1 MMIFSMNLEVLG
13 KIVDALTQER
23 DLHFRRAGIALMDP
37 ELLDDP
43 LLLLWSNSHVSAFS
57 LFPCLM
63 SMFSNIVTCYCKA
76 AITPS
81 GFKAALLIQL
91 YRSIAGI
98 DQPEKP
104 KTTAKRFFC
113 RVVMLHF
120 RSVKTSI
127 AALLLQIALLVW
139 GSRLPAADFFRW
151 IDHNGVVHFTDNIHN
166 IPEGRRATAIRIK
179 GQAPH
184 RPAEPSKL
192 SPSTVAKA
200 SIPFEK
206 RGQVVVVE
214 VMLNRTV
221 PVKLVVDTG
230 ATYTMISAATAKELS
245 IDPQQAP
252 RTMPFQTANGVIQ
265 APLTNLE
272 SVTVGGMEIK
282 NLTAAIHDAVPSAQ
296 VAGLLGLNFLS
307 NFRLDIDTDKGIL
320 HLEKK

>member
-1 MMIFSMNLEVLG
+1 
-13 KIVDALTQER
+13 
-23 DLHFRRAGIALMDP
+23 
-37 ELLDDP
+37 
-43 LLLLWSNSHVSAFS
+43 
-57 LFPCLM
+57 
-63 SMFSNIVTCYCKA
+63 
-76 AITPS
+76 
-81 GFKAALLIQL
+81 
-91 YRSIAGI
+91 
-98 DQPEKP
+98 
-104 KTTAKRFFC
+104 
-113 RVVMLHF
+113 MLKLP
-120 RSVKTSI
+120 SVKTSI
-127 AALLLQIALLVW
+127 AALLLQLALLVL

-151 IDHNGVVHFTDNIHN
+151 IDQNGVVHFTDNIHN
-166 IPEGRRATAIRIK
+166 IPQARRATAIRIK
-179 GQAPH
+179 GQEPV

-192 SPSTVAKA
+192 SPATAAKA

-307 NFRLDIDTDKGIL
+307 NFRLDIDIDKGIL